1 MKLGY
6 SQFFRLMNAIL
17 NHRWMLAV
25 SVITCSTVSLFAMH
39 TFASRSYSSSGLL
52 GMASGLG
59 VIAGIWLAYS
69 LARRNNNP

>member
-1 MKLGY
+1 MKKGY
-6 SQFFRLMNAIL
+6 SQFFRLMKAIL
-17 NHRWMLAV
+17 NHRWVLVTSV
-25 SVITCSTVSLFAMH
+25 STCSTTTLFAMH
-39 TFASRSYSSSGLL
+39 TFASRSYSSPHLL